1 MMRVRDFPSRSGV
14 GPGWFDRLSVEGRCC
29 RWQFSARRTAVV
41 GLFRNVSCPRC
52 GRRAMVV
59 EAITDRDWSRW
70 GGDLAQRRAGA
81 RRGRHERDAPA
92 EVSA

>member
-1 MMRVRDFPSRSGV
+1 MRVRDFPSRAGV
-14 GPGWFDRLSVEGRCC
+14 GPGWIDRLSVEARCC
-29 RWQFSARRTAVV
+29 RWQFSARRIAVI

-70 GGDLAQRRAGA
+70 GGDLAA
-81 RRGRHERDAPA
+81 RRVETRRPRRERESPA